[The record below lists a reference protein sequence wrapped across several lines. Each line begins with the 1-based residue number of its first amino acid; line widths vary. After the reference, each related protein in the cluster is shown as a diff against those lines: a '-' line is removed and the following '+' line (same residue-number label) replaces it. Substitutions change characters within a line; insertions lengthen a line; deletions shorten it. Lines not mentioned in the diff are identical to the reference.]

1 MKILGTG
8 MRGLIGSRII
18 ELLKDKYEFENLDR
32 TSGVDITN
40 REKIL
45 EVLMASD
52 AKIVLHLAAKTDV
65 DGCEKDKELAEFGDA
80 WKINVEGTRNVSEA
94 CLKSGKK
101 IIYVSTDF
109 VFDGKIE
116 EGEFYSEE
124 DIPNPINWYAKT
136 KYEGEKIIQEL
147 NDWIIIRLA
156 YPYRASF
163 EKNDFMRVILN
174 RLKQNQP
181 VVAITD
187 HIFCPTFIDDVA
199 NAIDKLLETDSR
211 GIFHAVGGQCLT
223 PYEAAGE
230 IARQFNL
237 DNALIS
243 KTTREEF
250 FKDRA
255 ARPFRLALKNDKI
268 GKLGVSMKTF
278 EQGLKAMKTQL

>member
-223 PYEAAGE
+223 PYEAAWE